1 MEEIDSSAWENQMNI
16 GNYFGTKMVPGL
28 LAHGYNSQFS
38 DSVEVLLDM
47 TPAGVSIIMGEPTDP
62 SANGM
67 YFNHIN
73 DFKGSGM
80 GITGSQFTALFT
92 TTLVP
97 SVSGNY
103 KFKMNSADDNAWTW
117 FDFDQDGIFEMSGD
131 LGSEKVGQAN
141 QEFGPQ
147 EFTSPDIYLTAGQEY
162 NLGLIS
168 ANYGGGGTFRPWIQ
182 VPGGS
187 MEVMNPSSVSQQGLF
202 NVPVLSNDQP
212 QSTQISLDANL
223 SALTPD
229 TTYFYRVR
237 ATNSLG
243 IDWSDASSSFFTFSP
258 PTDLNSTAPL
268 IIAENQPIGAVIG
281 EFNSTDLNA
290 NATLTYELLD
300 GFALIDTDTG
310 SGGSITSSTSHA
322 SYPAYKAFDNDLTA
336 AGRWLAEQSQLPNI
350 FVRYDFGSPVKIDSY
365 HITSQHID
373 FDQRS
378 PKTWQL
384 LGSNDDLNWSIV
396 SSESNQ
402 TNWMAFEQRA
412 YHVSNSGN
420 FRFYKL
426 VVSEATGSNDYL
438 GIAEIEFFQE
448 PQISSVFTLESNG
461 TLKTATVFDFESK
474 ITTYSINVKVRDE
487 HNASM
492 TESFTVSITNAY
504 EDTDGDGFSDQQEIE
519 AGTLLNDPN
528 SKPGLEFGLL
538 GYWPLDGNASDM
550 SGNGR
555 DGTRHNG
562 AAFQAGAVGQG
573 LYFDGNNDAFT
584 LPSFSM
590 GGEMTI
596 SFWGKINQF
605 QDWDTMMDFANGSN
619 SQNLKINMDNSGASV
634 REMIFQMKTP
644 NGDRYL
650 GEPFWVLNKWVH
662 LALTVD
668 KDATISLYRSG
679 IFTGAVTGT
688 DFADEISRSKHWFG
702 KSTHSSN
709 YTKGMIDEIRFY
721 DRAILPEEALQIAM
735 YGNTTPYDLNSTTPL
750 NIPEGQAVGSV
761 VGQFTAVDP
770 DAWDS
775 LSYLL
780 FDNNGTTDNSF
791 FTLESNGTLKS
802 ATTFDF
808 ENNKSTYTIQVLAK
822 DDKNATTS
830 DYFTVNLSRCDSKW
844 WKHSQ

>member
-268 IIAENQPIGAVIG
+268 IISENQPIGAVIG

-290 NATLTYELLD
+290 NATLTYHL
-300 GFALIDTDTG
+300 
-310 SGGSITSSTSHA
+310 
-322 SYPAYKAFDNDLTA
+322 FDN
-336 AGRWLAEQSQLPNI
+336 N
-350 FVRYDFGSPVKIDSY
+350 GSTD
-365 HITSQHID
+365 
-373 FDQRS
+373 
-378 PKTWQL
+378 
-384 LGSNDDLNWSIV
+384 
-396 SSESNQ
+396 
-402 TNWMAFEQRA
+402 
-412 YHVSNSGN
+412 NS
-420 FRFYKL
+420 F
-426 VVSEATGSNDYL
+426 
-438 GIAEIEFFQE
+438 
-448 PQISSVFTLESNG
+448 FTLDSNG
-461 TLKTATVFDFESK
+461 TLKTATTFDYEWNSAYTIK
-474 ITTYSINVKVRDE
+474 VQVRDE

-492 TESFTVSITNAY
+492 TKSFSVLITDLYEAPALTGTPQSGTWSIKKQWPVAHSYGVFTRIDPISNKELIYVGNGQGDGTSQVYIYDLNGTLLDSVLGMNYPNDVVLDTNGEMFVAEWALVRAHDENGTLKWRKGKNPTYHETGSGNGHFHNAAGIDVWNGEIFVADQNNHRVQVLDKQGNYLRKFGTQGTIPEKFNDVTDLAFLSDGNLIIADSNYLHYYLKDGTFLKRTNVDGAGTFVSVGPNGEIFSNQRVR
-504 EDTDGDGFSDQQEIE
+504 DGDGITLSHIPEI
-519 AGTLLNDPN
+519 N
-528 SKPGLEFGLL
+528 S
-538 GYWPLDGNASDM
+538 NARS
-550 SGNGR
+550 
-555 DGTRHNG
+555 
-562 AAFQAGAVGQG
+562 
-573 LYFDGNNDAFT
+573 AFT
-584 LPSFSM
+584 SQGDIVTSY
-590 GGEMTI
+590 
-596 SFWGKINQF
+596 
-605 QDWDTMMDFANGSN
+605 NGIIK
-619 SQNLKINMDNSGASV
+619 L
-634 REMIFQMKTP
+634 
-644 NGDRYL
+644 
-650 GEPFWVLNKWVH
+650 W
-662 LALTVD
+662 
-668 KDATISLYRSG
+668 
-679 IFTGAVTGT
+679 
-688 DFADEISRSKHWFG
+688 
-702 KSTHSSN
+702 STRN
-709 YTKGMIDEIRFY
+709 Y
-721 DRAILPEEALQIAM
+721 P
-735 YGNTTPYDLNSTTPL
+735 PYDLNTTSPL
-750 NIPEGQAVGSV
+750 IIAENQPIGTVIGEFNA
-761 VGQFTAVDP
+761 TDP
-770 DAWDS
+770 DANAT
-775 LSYLL
+775 LTYHL
-780 FDNNGTTDNSF
+780 FDNNGSTDNSF